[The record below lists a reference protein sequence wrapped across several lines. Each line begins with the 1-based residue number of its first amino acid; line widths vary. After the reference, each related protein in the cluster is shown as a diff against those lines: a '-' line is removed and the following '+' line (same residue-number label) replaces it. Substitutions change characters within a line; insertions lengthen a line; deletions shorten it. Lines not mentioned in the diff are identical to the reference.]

1 MQRALRRCGEERQ
14 AQFGLLG
21 AGKLLFGLL
30 GLFAQALH
38 GHAVRGQVHA
48 VAGLALFG
56 HPVYDPLIK
65 IIAAEVVVPA
75 GGKHLHDTVPD
86 ADKRYIKG
94 AAAQIVDH
102 DGLGAAV
109 VQPVGQRGGGRFVD
123 DAAHIQ
129 PGDAPGVL
137 GGLTLGIVEVGGHR
151 NDRLGHSLAEVGL
164 GVRLELLQ
172 DKGAQLLRR
181 IAFAVHRHPRFT
193 AHKPLYAGHGA
204 RGVGHSLPLGR
215 LAHQPLPRLGERHN
229 RGRCALALGIGDDDR
244 LAALDHSHTAVC
256 GPQINSDQFCHG
268 GVCPFK
274 KDNFDS
280 CFYCSV
286 YRAEKCCDF
295 VNICRPIR
303 AEPANFAQYRPAAAR
318 PPRPRRTK
326 AANQAGIQK
335 I

>member
-1 MQRALRRCGEERQ
+1 MQRALRRCGKERQ
-14 AQFGLLG
+14 AQLGLLG

-30 GLFAQALH
+30 GLLAQALH

-48 VAGLALFG
+48 VAGLALLG

-75 GGKHLHDTVPD
+75 GGKHLHDAVPD
-86 ADKRYIKG
+86 ADERYIKG

-102 DGLGAAV
+102 DGLGAAI
-109 VQPVGQRGGGRFVD
+109 VQPVGQRGGGRLID

-137 GGLTLGIVEVGGHR
+137 GGLPLGIVEVGGHC
-151 NDRLGHSLAEVGL
+151 NDRLGHGLTEVSL

-172 DKGAQLLRR
+172 NKGAQLLRR
-181 IAFAVHRHPRFT
+181 IAFAVDGHAGLA
-193 AHKPLYAGHGA
+193 AHQPLDAGHGA
-204 RGVGHSLPLGR
+204 RGVGHGLTLGR

-229 RGRCALALGIGDDDR
+229 RGRCALPLGIGDDDR
-244 LAALDHSHTAVC
+244 LAALDHSHTAV
-256 GPQINSDQFCHG
+256 GGAQINSDHFCHG
-268 GVCPFK
+268 GICPFK

-295 VNICRPIR
+295 VNKLGRIL
-303 AEPANFAQYRPAAAR
+303 
-318 PPRPRRTK
+318 
-326 AANQAGIQK
+326 
-335 I
+335 